1 MIAALEDEFLTMAS
15 YHAVANKP
23 RTLHAQ
29 SFSRGNAIVVR
40 CEGSRRACPHRH
52 LRGRRCD
59 RLVPASH
66 HLAAQDDGASV
77 GACKGRL
84 AFLLVDK
91 IIQMIPSAF
100 EDFREVWPCCE
111 DTKRQICT
119 TLMSAF
125 ASSRQVNS
133 WLSFKHLLQALQGKA
148 GGTTVMTTVDHTL
161 MRGSE
166 PHDR

>member
-1 MIAALEDEFLTMAS
+1 MCLSECFDPGWSARRREAS
-15 YHAVANKP
+15 
-23 RTLHAQ
+23 
-29 SFSRGNAIVVR
+29 
-40 CEGSRRACPHRH
+40 SRRACPHRH

-133 WLSFKHLLQALQGKA
+133 WLSFKHLLQ
-148 GGTTVMTTVDHTL
+148 
-161 MRGSE
+161 
-166 PHDR
+166 

>member
-1 MIAALEDEFLTMAS
+1 MIFSPAFLTTTKLFA
-15 YHAVANKP
+15 
-23 RTLHAQ
+23 RW
-29 SFSRGNAIVVR
+29 
-40 CEGSRRACPHRH
+40 
-52 LRGRRCD
+52 
-59 RLVPASH
+59 
-66 HLAAQDDGASV
+66 
-77 GACKGRL
+77 
-84 AFLLVDK
+84 LVDK